1 MDEKSIDKITI
12 LAKLCAV
19 CDLQVKLQEDKDKLQ
34 AELEQL
40 EKEQLT
46 KAERKLE
53 NDKGEKHAHN
63 I

>member
-1 MDEKSIDKITI
+1 MDEESIDKITI

-40 EKEQLT
+40 EKD
-46 KAERKLE
+46 ERKS
-53 NDKGEKHAHN
+53 NHH
-63 I
+63 